1 MTRRCKSLT
10 LSLAALL
17 LAGGVAA
24 SAPAHAAGGS
34 LFCSA
39 HLRVTATATQ
49 TPGGNITLVAAGR
62 SLNFGPVTSSQTRTN
77 VGWGSGGNWSV
88 SGSFANAQGV
98 CRAP

>member
-1 MTRRCKSLT
+1 MTRKRKSLT

-39 HLRVTATATQ
+39 HLRVSARALQ
-49 TPGGNITLVAAGR
+49 LPGGTVTLTAAGR
-62 SLNFGPVTSSQTRTN
+62 SVTHPIVSSSQTRTT
-77 VGWGSGGNWSV
+77 VGWGSGGNWSA
-88 SGSFANAQGV
+88 SGSFTNAQGL
-98 CRAP
+98 CLAP